1 MALTKNNLH
10 PPLKIFY
17 FLKKKAKTLLAS
29 ALNLDSVQL
38 NENQQ
43 GTGWHMD
50 WVMVYRAL
58 LLQGIGFKE

>member
-10 PPLKIFY
+10 PFLKIFY
-17 FLKKKAKTLLAS
+17 FLQKKAKTLLAS

-43 GTGWHMD
+43 GTGWHMH
-50 WVMVYRAL
+50 WVMAYRA